1 MSEQGRKGG
10 AGGDMGP
17 VARFFLGRTTF
28 ALLLLMLIVGA
39 GLLAYFSLVKENYP
53 DLAIPQALV
62 STEWPGADPASVE
75 RDVTEELERQI
86 KGLKGLKRLRSA
98 SVAQYSLI
106 AVEFRVEA
114 GMEEAMRLLRQA
126 VEKARAH
133 LPPAAKRPVITRMS
147 VNLTPILSI
156 NLYGELEP
164 HLMAQAARRLK
175 DRLERVTGVRKVE
188 LSGHRDSVVL
198 VQLRPHRLWALGLSP
213 EQVVES
219 IRSNHR
225 DFPLGGI
232 KGAGLGLQF
241 RLLARFRSARELRR
255 LPVAR
260 LGGRVVT
267 LGEVALVHR
276 DLARLREITR
286 LSYQGEPFRPTV
298 TLDVLRAPGA
308 NTLEVI
314 QELKQVLNRFRR
326 GADWL
331 PGLQAAVTGDE
342 SRPIRQSL
350 SSVFNNAWQA
360 MLMVFAV
367 LLLALGWR
375 EALVAGLAVP
385 VTFLGSLALLPVLG
399 YTLNQMVV
407 VGMVLALGLL
417 VDNFILVME
426 GMHEH
431 MAQGADPVSAARATF
446 KQYSLAAL
454 AGTLTTI
461 LAMLPL
467 AFIGGVD
474 GKFVR
479 LVPVTAAICLLVSY
493 LVAMLLALPLARYP
507 MRGFKPA
514 PTWMDRLSQ
523 RYGERFQSWLQRR
536 VLGSRP
542 RSWLWVGG
550 MSCLLV
556 LAVLAA
562 GRLKVIMYPQTDS
575 PPLGITVELA
585 PETPLEQADRVA
597 RALGEILRSKEYL
610 ESVVAFTGKKSPM
623 AKTALGDELTPSRDS
638 FLVGFSAT
646 FRPRDQRPR
655 LSFTYLPGLRAE
667 LEKAL
672 AAIDP
677 SGVLTFTYAG
687 TGPTSE
693 DPVQIVLSGRSLHR
707 LRAYAERV
715 KTWLAAVPGAVDV
728 RDNLGRPRTDLVLLP
743 RRQAL
748 AFHGLSVQDLGRQ
761 LYQALEG
768 VEVGSLPGRPG
779 ESRVKIRVSYH
790 WPGRGSAPGG
800 PTSLSELETL
810 VIQTPRG
817 AAVPLLSLVDLE
829 VGEVPLAITHEA
841 ARRTVVVSCKLAGR
855 TAEEVN
861 RDISARLRQSPP
873 PGGMSWHLAGEARSS
888 QEAYGSAGRM
898 FAVAVALVFAV
909 LVLQTGSFAQPLVI
923 LLSLPMAF
931 IGVVAAFLLTGTPFS
946 FPAMIGLISLAG
958 IAVNDAIVLV
968 DTTNRL
974 RVRGLPLVEAAALGS
989 SLRLRPVIVTSV
1001 TTMAGL
1007 VPLMLS
1013 DPMWRPLC
1021 LSIIGGVATATVIT
1035 LVVVPA
1041 LYVLLLRGSRVSA

>member
-1 MSEQGRKGG
+1 MNGRPRP
-10 AGGDMGP
+10 AGVRDEMGP
-17 VARFFLGRTTF
+17 AARFFLGRTTF
-28 ALLLLMLIVGA
+28 ALLLLMLMVGA
-39 GLLAYFSLVKENYP
+39 GILAYFSLVKENYP

-62 STEWPGADPASVE
+62 STQWPGADPASVE
-75 RDVTEELERQI
+75 QELTEELERQI

-114 GMEEAMRLLRQA
+114 GVEEAMRRLRRA
-126 VEKARAH
+126 VDKARAH
-133 LPPAAKRPVITRMS
+133 LPAGAKVPVITRMS
-147 VNLTPILSI
+147 VNLTPILTI

-188 LSGHRDSVVL
+188 LSGNRDSVVL

-213 EQVVES
+213 GQVLES
-219 IRSNHR
+219 IQRNHR
-225 DFPLGGI
+225 DFPLGGLP
-232 KGAGLGLQF
+232 GAGLGLQF
-241 RLLARFRSARELRR
+241 RLLARFRSARELAR

-260 LGGRVVT
+260 LGERVVT

-276 DLARLREITR
+276 DLARLKEITR
-286 LSYQGEPFRPTV
+286 LSYQGGPFRPTV

-314 QELKQVLNRFRR
+314 EKLKEVLERFRR
-326 GADWL
+326 GPDWL
-331 PGLQAAVTGDE
+331 PGLEAAVTGDE
-342 SRPIRQSL
+342 SRPIRHSL
-350 SSVFNNAWQA
+350 SSVFDNAWQA

-375 EALVAGLAVP
+375 EALVAGLAIP
-385 VTFLGSLALLPVLG
+385 VTFLGSLALLPVMG

-426 GMHEH
+426 GIHDH
-431 MAQGADPVSAARATF
+431 LAGGADPVLAARATF

-514 PTWMDRLSQ
+514 PTWMDRLSR
-523 RYGERFQSWLQRR
+523 RYGERFQDWLLAR
-536 VLGSRP
+536 VLAGP
-542 RSWLWVGG
+542 GRSWLWVGG
-550 MSCLLV
+550 MTVLLL
-556 LAVLAA
+556 LAILAA

-585 PETPLEQADRVA
+585 PETTLAQADRVA
-597 RALGEILRSKEYL
+597 RALGEVLRQKPYL

-646 FRPRDQRPR
+646 FRPRRQRR
-655 LSFTYLPGLRAE
+655 HLSFTYLPGLRAE
-667 LEKAL
+667 LEKVL
-672 AAIDP
+672 ARVNP

-707 LRAYAERV
+707 LRAYAEKL
-715 KTWLAAVPGAVDV
+715 KTWLAGVPGAVEV
-728 RDNLGRPRTDLVLLP
+728 RDNLGRPRLDLVLRP
-743 RRQAL
+743 RRQDL
-748 AFHGLSVQDLGRQ
+748 AFHGLSAQDLGRQ

-768 VEVGSLPGRPG
+768 VEVGSLPGQPG
-779 ESRVKIRVSYH
+779 ENRVKIRVSYY
-790 WPGRGSAPGG
+790 WPGRGAAPGG
-800 PTSLSELETL
+800 PTSLSELQTL
-810 VIQTPRG
+810 AIQTPAG
-817 AAVPLLSLVDLE
+817 ASVPLLALVDLE
-829 VGEVPLAITHEA
+829 LGEVPLAITHEA
-841 ARRTVVVSCKLAGR
+841 ARRTVVVSCKLSGR

-861 RDISARLRQSPP
+861 RDIRAHLRRNPP
-873 PGGMSWHLAGEARSS
+873 PRDINWRLGGEAESS

-931 IGVVAAFLLTGTPFS
+931 IGVVAAFLLTDTPFS

-974 RVRGLPLVEAAALGS
+974 RARGIPLVEAAARGS

-1007 VPLMLS
+1007 VPLLLS

-1041 LYVLLLRGSRVSA
+1041 LYVLLLGRGQGSP